1 MEAVYVKRERE
12 MQVWYTLLGCVT
24 EMCGAR
30 KICFGIARLQVNM
43 SVPCKNSASVF
54 LGLIEQAY

>member
-1 MEAVYVKRERE
+1 MEAVYTKRERR
-12 MQVWYTLLGCVT
+12 VWYTLLGGVT

-30 KICFGIARLQVNM
+30 KICFGIARLQVIK

-54 LGLIEQAY
+54 LELIEQAY